1 MSEASVDYNSIVS
14 DNGSGYCKL
23 GYGGD
28 SFPRFVIPSIIGRP
42 MLRASQKVGDQELK
56 EIMIGDEAA
65 PLRNYLEIKY
75 PLKEGKI
82 GDWDDMEILWE
93 YCFENKLGLGKDK
106 SDKRVLLTEPALNPM
121 KNREK
126 MGEYMFEK
134 FNFGGVMFEY
144 QALLTLMAEGNRT
157 GAVLDSGDGVS
168 HIIPVYEGLIQS
180 ENIRKMNIAGRHV
193 TEYLIKLMMHR
204 GYAFNGSADYEQC
217 REIKEDL
224 CYATINPKKE
234 SKMAQETTVLDKEYV
249 LPNGDTIIIGRERF
263 MAPEILM
270 KPELID
276 CEDDGIPDMI
286 FKSIAN
292 CPIDM
297 KKELAAN
304 IWLSG
309 GTTMIPGLSSR
320 IEHDVKELY
329 VKLFKGNREQL
340 KKFPVVVHDPPSRK
354 NAVFMGASFFGK
366 IAQPEQYIS
375 KAEYQENGSKVFFRR
390 A

>member
-1 MSEASVDYNSIVS
+1 
-14 DNGSGYCKL
+14 
-23 GYGGD
+23 
-28 SFPRFVIPSIIGRP
+28 
-42 MLRASQKVGDQELK
+42 
-56 EIMIGDEAA
+56 MIGDEAA

-75 PLKEGKI
+75 PLKEGRI

-204 GYAFNGSADYEQC
+204 GYAFNGSADYE
-217 REIKEDL
+217 
-224 CYATINPKKE
+224 
-234 SKMAQETTVLDKEYV
+234 
-249 LPNGDTIIIGRERF
+249 
-263 MAPEILM
+263 
-270 KPELID
+270 
-276 CEDDGIPDMI
+276 
-286 FKSIAN
+286 
-292 CPIDM
+292 
-297 KKELAAN
+297 
-304 IWLSG
+304 
-309 GTTMIPGLSSR
+309 
-320 IEHDVKELY
+320 
-329 VKLFKGNREQL
+329 
-340 KKFPVVVHDPPSRK
+340 
-354 NAVFMGASFFGK
+354 
-366 IAQPEQYIS
+366 
-375 KAEYQENGSKVFFRR
+375 
-390 A
+390 

>member
-1 MSEASVDYNSIVS
+1 
-14 DNGSGYCKL
+14 
-23 GYGGD
+23 
-28 SFPRFVIPSIIGRP
+28 
-42 MLRASQKVGDQELK
+42 
-56 EIMIGDEAA
+56 
-65 PLRNYLEIKY
+65 
-75 PLKEGKI
+75 
-82 GDWDDMEILWE
+82 
-93 YCFENKLGLGKDK
+93 
-106 SDKRVLLTEPALNPM
+106 
-121 KNREK
+121 
-126 MGEYMFEK
+126 
-134 FNFGGVMFEY
+134 
-144 QALLTLMAEGNRT
+144 
-157 GAVLDSGDGVS
+157 
-168 HIIPVYEGLIQS
+168 
-180 ENIRKMNIAGRHV
+180 MNIAGRHV

-217 REIKEDL
+217 REIKEAL

-276 CEDDGIPDMI
+276 CEDDGIADMI

-292 CPIDM
+292 CPLDM
-297 KKELAAN
+297 KKDLAAN

-320 IEHDVKELY
+320 IEHDIKELY

-340 KKFPVVVHDPPSRK
+340 KKFPVIVHDPPSRK

-366 IAQPEQYIS
+366 IA
-375 KAEYQENGSKVFFRR
+375 
-390 A
+390 